1 MIENEQT
8 SEQTLTEHPIT
19 VALAGNPNVGK
30 STIFNGLTGLRQ
42 HTGNWPGV
50 TVASARGTF
59 FVNGQEYLLVDLPG
73 TYSLAAHSQE
83 EMIARDYIC
92 SGEADITM
100 VVCDGTCL
108 ERGLH
113 LLKQIV
119 SLDYVRES
127 GTPLVLCVNLCD
139 EARKKGIEIDFELLQ
154 DVLQIPVI
162 CCCARCASSLRDIR
176 KALEDSVG
184 QKISYD
190 CLDFCPKQLAAETV
204 RYTRPNYRRRE
215 ERIDRFVTG
224 PVTGGIV
231 MFLMLLGVFW
241 LTLSGANAPS
251 AVLWDGL
258 FWFEGRLADAMAS
271 IGAPAWLISMLVYG
285 VYRVL
290 AWVVSVMLPPMAI
303 FFPLFTLLEDL
314 GYLPRVAFN
323 MDRAFHRCSA
333 CGKQCLTTAM
343 GFGCNAAGVTG
354 CRIIDSPR
362 ERLIAI
368 LTNSLVP
375 CNGRL
380 PTLFLMITLIFMAV
394 SASGNAG
401 GITSLLSA
409 LMMTLVILLGVAATL
424 GASWLLSHTLLKGIP
439 SAFTLE
445 LPPYRRP
452 QIGKVIVRS
461 IFDRTLF
468 VLGRAVIVAAP
479 AGLIIWLLANI
490 LYVGPSAGWFA
501 FSPALSSGTAA
512 GAAASAAAGTAMG
525 TAAGSAVTEGI
536 TAAGLAAPSLLTCV
550 TGFFEP
556 LGRLLGLDGVIL
568 VAFILGFPANEI
580 VMPIILMAYLQTG
593 TLIEMSDSS
602 ALFGLLS
609 SHGWTVKTMI
619 CMIFFCL
626 FHWPCSTTVLTVKKE
641 TGSLKWTAVSV
652 LLPTLIGVCLCLMV
666 TGISALIAFF

>member
-1 MIENEQT
+1 MIENGQT
-8 SEQTLTEHPIT
+8 PQQTLVEHPIT

-50 TVASARGTF
+50 TVASTQGSF
-59 FVNGQEYLLVDLPG
+59 FVDGQEYLLVDLPG

-92 SGEADITM
+92 SGQADITM

-119 SLDYVRES
+119 SLDHIRDS
-127 GTPLVLCVNLCD
+127 GTPLILCVNLCD

-162 CCCARCASSLRDIR
+162 CCCARCASSFREIRGALR
-176 KALEDSVG
+176 DSVG
-184 QKISYD
+184 QRFSYD

-215 ERIDRFVTG
+215 ELIDRIVTG
-224 PVTGGIV
+224 PVTGGII

-258 FWFEGRLADAMAS
+258 FWFEGKIAAAMAG

-323 MDRAFHRCSA
+323 MDRAFHRCRA

-380 PTLFLMITLIFMAV
+380 PTLFLMITLIFMA
-394 SASGNAG
+394 ANAAGNIGAAA
-401 GITSLLSA
+401 SLLSA
-409 LMMTLVILLGVAATL
+409 LLMTLVILLGVAATL
-424 GASWLLSHTLLKGIP
+424 GASWLLSHTLLKGVP

-452 QIGKVIVRS
+452 QIGKVIIRS

-468 VLGRAVIVAAP
+468 VLGRAVVVAAP

-490 LYVGPSAGWFA
+490 LYVGPANGWFA
-501 FSPALSSGTAA
+501 LSPALSGGTAA
-512 GAAASAAAGTAMG
+512 GLTAQAGTTVQAAAQTA
-525 TAAGSAVTEGI
+525 
-536 TAAGLAAPSLLTCV
+536 LASAPSLLGCI
-550 TGFFEP
+550 TGFFDP

-593 TLIEMSDSS
+593 TLIEMTDSA
-602 ALFGLLS
+602 ALFGLLGA
-609 SHGWTVKTMI
+609 HGWTVKTMI
-619 CMIFFCL
+619 CMILFCL

-652 LLPTLIGVCLCLMV
+652 LLPTLVGISLCLLV
-666 TGISALIAFF
+666 NGISALAALFV